1 MAPTSP
7 SRRGDGDTRST
18 TAPRRLDLNLHC
30 GGSAGR
36 NAWEDPSFTGANR
49 LPPHSR
55 RVRSMT
61 TPGGYARGVCLD
73 SGGDGTDGHTEVDG
87 GIEVTGGWTF
97 RLFPDPHCIP
107 ISCVAADGEADDD
120 DCEEGSQSFRSTA
133 VPSCW
138 TMTEAS
144 DPPRYTNVQMPF
156 DTLYPHVP
164 RDNPTGVYRLEFAPL
179 AGGWRSTGNGR
190 RRAVLHFAGVEG
202 CFFVYLNGQRAV
214 LCFYLPSWNYSRD
227 SGCEQSTTGFPF
239 NGILLRRGGEGL
251 APPLGVRGHRPPP
264 LRARWRDSPRR
275 CDTGLG
281 LQRPRRGGG
290 QVVRRLVPR
299 AAGPLA
305 GHGRDTPE
313 RLPVLDARGG
323 LPGGRLREGVR
334 RRPGARGGD
343 RMGRPHAEAQ
353 GQARY
358 HRADR
363 AGSGDARRQA
373 ERLLQRG
380 DRVREGRG
388 RDVQDE
394 VPAQVQ
400 CRPPGDGG
408 VRVRPALVTRR
419 GGEGRPP
426 PRKPRVVLGRP
437 SFESV
442 RVVRRASRP

>member
-1 MAPTSP
+1 ANRGILLAYDASPPCPSSGTGTSTRQFGSSSVCLSAAAPLFCHRRSRYLDILAAMAPSSP

-61 TPGGYARGVCLD
+61 APGGYTRGVCLD
-73 SGGDGTDGHTEVDG
+73 SGGDGSDGRSEADG

-107 ISCVAADGEADDD
+107 SSCVAASSGEGGTADKTGDE

-164 RDNPTGVYRLEFAPL
+164 QDNPTGVYRLEFAPL
-179 AGGWRSTGNGR
+179 AGGWRPDGTGDGR

-202 CFFVYLNGQRAV
+202 CFFVYLNGQVSDFTISLRRAACGGRMETRMQRAV

-227 SGCEQSTTGFPF
+227 SGCKQSTTGFPF
-239 NGILLRRGGEGL
+239 KEILR
-251 APPLGVRGHRPPP
+251 LGP
-264 LRARWRDSPRR
+264 
-275 CDTGLG
+275 
-281 LQRPRRGGG
+281 QRPRRGGG

-313 RLPVLDARGG
+313 RLPVLDSRGG

-334 RRPGARGGD
+334 RRLGARGGD
-343 RMGRPHAEAQ
+343 GGRGREVGRPHAEAQ

-363 AGSGDARRQA
+363 AGSGDACRRA

-380 DRVREGRG
+380 D
-388 RDVQDE
+388 
-394 VPAQVQ
+394 
-400 CRPPGDGG
+400 
-408 VRVRPALVTRR
+408 
-419 GGEGRPP
+419 
-426 PRKPRVVLGRP
+426 
-437 SFESV
+437 
-442 RVVRRASRP
+442 